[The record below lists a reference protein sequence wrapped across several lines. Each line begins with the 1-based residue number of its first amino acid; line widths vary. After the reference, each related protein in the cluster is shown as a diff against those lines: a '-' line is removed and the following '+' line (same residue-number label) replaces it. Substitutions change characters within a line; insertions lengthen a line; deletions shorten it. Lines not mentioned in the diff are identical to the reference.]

1 MYIFIVRGIV
11 IQKSGWIKTSFSF
24 IFRIYLFLAFIASYI
39 YSVFERKM
47 NNKMMERLWIL
58 RRWCWGAGEVSGR
71 RRKWISITQT
81 YCVWYKRNTILIQQ
95 SKAKIS
101 SYELKINVIIWLW
114 NCVGVSTDYALLVK
128 FAPFAFKFG
137 WLWTIRWCW
146 VLLLFIVTV
155 SQAVVTY
162 IISIQSSR
170 R

>member
-58 RRWCWGAGEVSGR
+58 RRWCCGAGGVRGR

-101 SYELKINVIIWLW
+101 SYELKINVIMIMKLCWSVYWLCTTCEICPLCIQIWLTLDDQ
-114 NCVGVSTDYALLVK
+114 VMLSFT
-128 FAPFAFKFG
+128 
-137 WLWTIRWCW
+137 
-146 VLLLFIVTV
+146 FIHRNRFT
-155 SQAVVTY
+155 
-162 IISIQSSR
+162 SSCNVHHFYSEF
-170 R
+170 